1 VPWPIAVFP
10 FEWGQLINWPSG
22 FDMNNRELHQR
33 VLLLLL
39 IAVSIAFGWIIMPFF
54 GAVFWGI
61 VLAILFTPV
70 YQRLLVLMRRK
81 RNLAALATVLLCL
94 VMVIIPITLLT
105 ASLMQ
110 EGITFYQQIR
120 TRELDFGAYVQ
131 QVIAALP
138 PWMYSLLDRFEI
150 TDAATLQQ
158 KLSAGMVQGSQF
170 IATRALQVG
179 QNIFEFL
186 VSLVIMLYLLFFLFR
201 DGASLSEKI
210 KQMTPLS
217 PEHKRVLF
225 SKFTTVIRATV
236 KGNIAVAAVQGMLG
250 GAIFWVLGVQGALL
264 WGVLMAFLSLLPAV
278 GSGLVWGPVALY
290 FFVTG
295 SFLKGLILVG
305 FGALVIGLIDNVLRP
320 ILVGKDIQM
329 PDYVVLLSTLGGLA
343 LFGLNGFV
351 IGPIIAALFIDLWEI
366 FSSARDEQKN

>member
-1 VPWPIAVFP
+1 
-10 FEWGQLINWPSG
+10 
-22 FDMNNRELHQR
+22 MNNRDLQQR
-33 VLLLLL
+33 VFLFLL
-39 IAVSIAFGWIIMPFF
+39 IAVSVAFGWIILPFF
-54 GAVFWGI
+54 GAVFWGV

-70 YQRLLVLMRRK
+70 YQRLLVLMRRR

-110 EGITFYQQIR
+110 EGITFYQQLR
-120 TRELDFGAYVQ
+120 TRELDFGTYVQ
-131 QVIAALP
+131 QVITALP

-150 TDAATLQQ
+150 TDAVTLQQ
-158 KLSAGMVQGSQF
+158 KLSAAMVQGSQF

-217 PEHKRVLF
+217 PEHKRILF

-236 KGNIAVAAVQGMLG
+236 KGNIVVAAVQGMLG

-264 WGVLMAFLSLLPAV
+264 WGVLMAFLSLLPAI

-295 SFLKGLILVG
+295 SIIKGMILVG

-366 FSSARDEQKN
+366 FSSTKNRQKN